1 MSAKGGRSF
10 SLRLRYN
17 APVVLTFFFFTLAA
31 LVLNRVTRGVS
42 NGLLFSVYRSSW
54 TDPLAYIRVFTHV
67 LGHSGIEHW
76 SANMT
81 LFLLLGPILEEKYG
95 SRDLLIMILIV
106 AGVTG
111 ILNMIF
117 FPGTALMGAS
127 GVVFM
132 MMILSSVVS
141 VQRGEIP
148 LTLIL
153 VAVIYLGQEI
163 YSGLF
168 TADNISQLSH
178 ILGGVCGCVFGFL
191 KR

>member
-1 MSAKGGRSF
+1 MAKMRHPLPF
-10 SLRLRYN
+10 HIRYN
-17 APVVLTFFFFTLAA
+17 SPVVLTFFFITLAA
-31 LVLNRVTRGVS
+31 MALNTLTKGAA
-42 NGLLFSVYRSSW
+42 NTLFFSVYRSTW
-54 TDPLAYIRVFTHV
+54 TDPLAYVRTFTHV
-67 LGHSGIEHW
+67 LGHGGIAHW

-95 SRDLLIMILIV
+95 SKYLLIMILIV

-111 ILNMIF
+111 IINMLL

-141 VQRGEIP
+141 VRRGEIP

-153 VAVIYLGQEI
+153 VAIIYMGQEI

-168 TADNISQLSH
+168 TADNISQFSH
-178 ILGGVCGCVFGFL
+178 ILGGVCGCAFGFW
-191 KR
+191 KK